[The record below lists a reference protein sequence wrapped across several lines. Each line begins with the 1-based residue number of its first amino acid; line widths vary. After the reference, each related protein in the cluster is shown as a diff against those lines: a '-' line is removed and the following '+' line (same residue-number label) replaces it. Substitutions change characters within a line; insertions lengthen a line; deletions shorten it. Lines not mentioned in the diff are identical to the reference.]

1 MTDKGYAF
9 ALGGIFA
16 MSIVASVLFFAN
28 ERDKQVNAWATAYEA
43 CVEREYGMTP
53 ATYYQNVGTYPP
65 CEK

>member
-1 MTDKGYAF
+1 MTFSIQNVVVPAGIA
-9 ALGGIFA
+9 ALLALILL
-16 MSIVASVLFFAN
+16 SAS